1 MISASCTKVEY
12 GDFQTPLVLAE
23 QICQKL
29 ISLGLK
35 PDLIVE
41 PTCGVSN
48 FVNAA
53 ASSFPTAT
61 RIIGLEINSAYVQ
74 VSKAENQILQDNR
87 IEIYQAD
94 FFQFDWSLLMEQLGG
109 EILVL
114 GNFPWVTNAQQ
125 GSFGGENLPLKTNFQ
140 QHRGLDALTGKSNF
154 DISEWM
160 LIQVV
165 QWLQGRDAHLAML
178 CKTSVARKILK
189 YIQANHL
196 NLANCKTFNIDA
208 RKYFDATVEAC
219 LLVCQFDRSSRNYAC
234 SVFESLTHSDFHQ
247 IGYRNN
253 ILIRDLATFDRLER
267 LYDKA
272 PPNQARSGKWRSGI
286 KHDCSG
292 VMELRRVKGALLN
305 GLGETV
311 EIEET
316 CLFPLLKGSDVAQN
330 RGEQTN
336 RFVVVTQ
343 KYVGE
348 PTEQLRELAPKTWC
362 YLENHG
368 QALDFR
374 KSKIYQGAPRFS
386 IFGVGAYTFAPWK
399 IAICGLYKKL
409 EFRLISP
416 IMGKPVVFDDTV
428 YFLSFEDEQSAQDT
442 LRLLTSAEVSGF
454 YTSLIFWDEKRPI
467 KASILNCLNLNAL

>member
-1 MISASCTKVEY
+1 MIRVSRSKVEY
-12 GDFQTPLVLAE
+12 GDFQTPLALAE

-29 ISLGLK
+29 LSLGLK

-41 PTCGVSN
+41 PTCGMGS
-48 FVNAA
+48 FVKAA
-53 ASSFPTAT
+53 ARSFPTAT

-74 VSKAENQILQDNR
+74 ASKAESQILQDDR
-87 IEIYQAD
+87 IEVDQAD
-94 FFQFDWSLLMEQLGG
+94 FFQFEWSLLMDQLGG

-140 QHRGLDALTGKSNF
+140 QHSGLDALTGKSNF

-160 LIQVV
+160 MIRVV
-165 QWLQGRDAHLAML
+165 QWLQGRDGHLAML
-178 CKTSVARKILK
+178 CKTSVARKVLK
-189 YIQANHL
+189 YIQANNL
-196 NLANCKTFNIDA
+196 NLADCKTFNIDA

-253 ILIRDLATFDRLER
+253 ILIRDLTTFDRLER
-267 LYDKA
+267 LYD
-272 PPNQARSGKWRSGI
+272 RDSLTKWRSGI

-292 VMELRRVKGALLN
+292 VMELRRDKGTLVN

-330 RGEQTN
+330 RGEQTD
-336 RFVVVTQ
+336 RFVLVTQ

-348 PTEQLRELAPKTWC
+348 PTERLRELAPKTWC

-368 QALDFR
+368 EALDCR
-374 KSKIYQGAPRFS
+374 KSKIYQGSPRFS

-416 IMGKPVVFDDTV
+416 IMDKPVVFDDTV
-428 YFLSFEDEQSAQDT
+428 YFLSFEDEQTAQDT
-442 LRLLTSAEVSGF
+442 LGLLTSAEVSGF